1 MDFRRQ
7 ASEALGGCERGSA
20 EEQTKHPGALVRSEV
35 SKHDILMMIP
45 NYDPNDIPVNPYKSL

>member
-35 SKHDILMMIP
+35 SKQDILMMIP
-45 NYDPNDIPVNPYKSL
+45 NYDPNDIPVNP